1 MRLISGAV
9 LAVILFCSARASGE
23 VEWPPKKTPAWRE
36 FQRLI
41 RAVDRN
47 DLRTVRVMVARGAD
61 VDGRHAGDDFAPAER
76 PLLRASRNGNL
87 GIVNLLLKAGAMP
100 DWCCCSCVTA
110 LHEAIR
116 HRHADVVK
124 RLLEAGS
131 DPKILYDGETP
142 VLELANATGD
152 SQIIALIT
160 KRLGGS

>member
-1 MRLISGAV
+1 MKLISRMV
-9 LAVILFCSARASGE
+9 LAIVLLVSLRASGE

-47 DLRTVRVMVARGAD
+47 DIRTVRAMVMRGAD
-61 VDGRHAGDDFAPAER
+61 IDGKHAGDDFVPAER

-87 GIVNLLLKAGAMP
+87 VIVNLLLKAGAMP

-116 HRHADVVK
+116 HGHADIVK
-124 RLLEAGS
+124 RLLTAGS
-131 DPKILYDGETP
+131 DPKIPYDGETP
-142 VLELANATGD
+142 TLELAKATGD
-152 SQIIALIT
+152 PAIVALVT
-160 KRLGGS
+160 SSLEGS